1 MDNLSVHKNKNK
13 WLAGKRKFH
22 VYPAPTYSSWLNQI
36 EIWFSILTRK
46 ILKDGVWH
54 SKEQLVDQLM
64 SYIKTYNEEKAHP
77 LQVDLWKRI
86 LDGLT
91 GNSTSLNGT
100 FKLYLSG
107 SDLERKNPI
116 CYCSV

>member
-1 MDNLSVHKNKNK
+1 KCLDRKYRNVQLHLIMDNLSVHKNKNK

-54 SKEQLVDQLM
+54 SKEQLTGLLM
-64 SYIKTYNEEKAHP
+64 SYIKTYNEEKMHP
-77 LQVDLWKRI
+77 FEWSYGKEY
-86 LDGLT
+86 LT
-91 GNSTSLNGT
+91 
-100 FKLYLSG
+100 
-107 SDLERKNPI
+107 D
-116 CYCSV
+116 